1 MKELLELKRTLR
13 AIEELLSG
21 RDGVCEGLV
30 LLLKAKNIIN
40 ELVKELDER
49 QS

>member
-1 MKELLELKRTLR
+1 MKELLELKKTLR

-21 RDGVCEGLV
+21 RDGVSEELV

>member
-1 MKELLELKRTLR
+1 MKELLELKKTLR

-21 RDGVCEGLV
+21 RDNVCEELV

-40 ELVKELDER
+40 ELVKGLDER
-49 QS
+49 